1 MMNTPNIADVVEK
14 VQASIFQV
22 HGAHGRESAL
32 AFGDGIILTT
42 AHAISEKITVSNLEG
57 DELEVELVGIDPRLD
72 LAVLK
77 TNSNTQS
84 LPVAKNPRVG
94 EMVLTIGSDAKKGPR
109 ISWGLISAIGD
120 DWLTPKGAKVDQWID
135 VDASLPWGSSG
146 GALVNTQGKLIGL
159 NTHGVIRGGTT
170 LSVETLRKAVSKIQ
184 ESGSITPGWLGV
196 RVHEADIPKVLHE
209 ELGQEKGLLILRLW
223 GAAKKGGLQ
232 VGDILVA
239 IDGISIHDYKSF
251 KSELS
256 GSGGLEKKLKF
267 LRAGEVQEQTIFV
280 DEKKKKRRGWL
291 SKCK

>member
-1 MMNTPNIADVVEK
+1 MMTIPNIADVVEK

-22 HGAHGRESAL
+22 QGAHGRESAL

-42 AHAISEKITVSNLEG
+42 AHAISEKITISSLTGE
-57 DELEVELVGIDPRLD
+57 EIEAFLVGIDPRLD
-72 LAVLK
+72 LAVF
-77 TNSNTQS
+77 TTESDIQS
-84 LPVAKNPRVG
+84 LPAAKNPRVG

-109 ISWGLISAIGD
+109 ISWGLISAVGE
-120 DWLTPKGAKVDQWID
+120 DWLTPKGAKVEHWID

-146 GALVNTQGKLIGL
+146 GALVNTQGELIGL

-170 LSVETLRKAVSKIQ
+170 LSVETLTKAVFKIQ
-184 ESGSITPGWLGV
+184 ESGSIVPGWLGV
-196 RVHEADIPKVLHE
+196 RVHEADVPKVLHE

-239 IDGISIHDYKSF
+239 IDGIPIHDYKSF

-256 GSGGLEKKLKF
+256 ASGGLEKKVTF
-267 LRAGEVQEQTIFV
+267 LRAGEVHEQTIFV
-280 DEKKKKRRGWL
+280 DEKKKKRRGWF
-291 SKCK
+291 SKCR